1 MKNRAEFGQRPKK
14 IMNNSGKKSHW
25 SGKNRTNRAK
35 NAETHFFRFFVIFLA
50 VQLLNVHVFWEFK
63 PCLSYIYLSPC
74 HRIIFEYEVIV
85 WGWKPVRF
93 TQLSANALLLCASDI
108 ANLQEGCMIL
118 WDSFFWDFSI
128 MHPLIHA
135 IQYVKLISIPLNQH
149 FVRKVPRAIFFVRA
163 KNIGSG

>member
-1 MKNRAEFGQRPKK
+1 MPKL
-14 IMNNSGKKSHW
+14 IFSD
-25 SGKNRTNRAK
+25 
-35 NAETHFFRFFVIFLA
+35 FFVIFLA
-50 VQLLNVHVFWEFK
+50 VQLLNVHVFGEFK

-85 WGWKPVRF
+85 WGWKPVR
-93 TQLSANALLLCASDI
+93 SANGLLLCASDI

-135 IQYVKLISIPLNQH
+135 IQYVKLISIPL
-149 FVRKVPRAIFFVRA
+149 KPAFFAQSASGCFLVQA
-163 KNIGSG
+163 KNIGSDIQPECIQTIIMA